1 MEVENRDVSGLDLPA
16 RFRKFMSDEWGIHR
30 LHPPQA
36 DAAPSILSG
45 DNTLVAIPTA
55 SGKSL
60 LAYMGMVKRISEGHE
75 RSKAIYI
82 VPLKALA
89 MEKYEDLSQVA
100 ACMGWSVGLGIGDAT
115 AEAKNIDDCNILVCT
130 SEKLDS
136 LLRHRSELVADVC
149 CVVAD
154 EFHLMNDGA
163 RGPTLEIN
171 LTRLRH
177 QARRPN
183 HRPFGDGWKFSRSCF
198 VAGCQVDSIRLATGR
213 SRVCD
218 VS

>member
-1 MEVENRDVSGLDLPA
+1 
-16 RFRKFMSDEWGIHR
+16 
-30 LHPPQA
+30 
-36 DAAPSILSG
+36 
-45 DNTLVAIPTA
+45 
-55 SGKSL
+55 
-60 LAYMGMVKRISEGHE
+60 MGMVKRISEGHE

-154 EFHLMNDGA
+154 EFHLMNDGT

-177 QARRPN
+177 IKPDAQIIALSATVGNSRP
-183 HRPFGDGWKFSRSCF
+183 CF
-198 VAGCQVDSIRLATGR
+198 VAGCKVDSIRLATGR
-213 SRVCD
+213 SSSMRRFTISTWNQERC
-218 VS
+218 SLQPKGRKRIHSALREI